1 MLSAFPQL
9 FNYSL
14 LAITLLRIVFG
25 LWFIAYGYSTLFNTN
40 SQGKKSLSQFEKITP
55 SLALL
60 VGFFTLIGL
69 FTQIVILVGL
79 FVLFLKW
86 YTDVKSKTLTREIF
100 TFGFYI
106 AIIGLA
112 LLFLGP
118 GAFAVDLPL

>member
-25 LWFIAYGYSTLFNTN
+25 LWFLTYGYSTLFNTN